1 MQFLCNFS
9 GPRTA
14 YKFLLINC
22 FCCRM
27 GVSLSCPF
35 AKCNNVEDGLDS
47 IIAKSINF
55 AYDEIK
61 TSPVRSASFTNEDDL
76 EPTILKSKG
85 SKENMTI
92 EAPRLSFKRKHMENT
107 TSTETLVFDK
117 EMDDDQS
124 LGSKCQVEKI
134 QSALV
139 VPNNPEHMAA
149 LKLQKVYRSF
159 RTRRKLA
166 DCAVLIEQSWYFI
179 YYCNEKTPFSS
190 FTKFSCVSDLF

>member
-1 MQFLCNFS
+1 M
-9 GPRTA
+9 
-14 YKFLLINC
+14 
-22 FCCRM
+22 
-27 GVSLSCPF
+27 SCPF

>member
-14 YKFLLINC
+14 YKFLQINC

-76 EPTILKSKG
+76 EPTILKSNG

-117 EMDDDQS
+117 EIRWVMISPSDQS
-124 LGSKCQVEKI
+124 VKWKRYNQHLWFQT
-134 QSALV
+134 
-139 VPNNPEHMAA
+139 
-149 LKLQKVYRSF
+149 
-159 RTRRKLA
+159 TRNTWLRLNCRKYTG
-166 DCAVLIEQSWYFI
+166 VFVQEES
-179 YYCNEKTPFSS
+179 
-190 FTKFSCVSDLF
+190 